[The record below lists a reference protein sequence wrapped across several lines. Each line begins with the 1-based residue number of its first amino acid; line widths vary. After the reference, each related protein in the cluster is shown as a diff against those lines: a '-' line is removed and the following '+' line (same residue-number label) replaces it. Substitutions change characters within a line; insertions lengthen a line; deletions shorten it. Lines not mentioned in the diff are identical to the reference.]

1 MSLVQQ
7 GSVSTYLVLTSSCDG
22 ASQSLDDEVSVWY
35 LLAHIFTWYLL
46 KVTAGSCISPECGKV
61 NSGARCQANEDLW
74 KELTNVNN
82 FCSLL

>member
-7 GSVSTYLVLTSSCDG
+7 GSLSMYMVLTSSCDW

-46 KVTAGSCISPECGKV
+46 KIISWQLHQPRVCAKV
-61 NSGARCQANEDLW
+61 ESVA
-74 KELTNVNN
+74 
-82 FCSLL
+82 